1 MLIRELKVFY
11 LKFKSLV
18 ICYCMF
24 SVTTD
29 LMRLLVTDREIYD
42 SKVKLKKMV
51 KILSGRIL
59 SGGEQ
64 LYY

>member
-1 MLIRELKVFY
+1 
-11 LKFKSLV
+11 
-18 ICYCMF
+18 MF

>member
-1 MLIRELKVFY
+1 
-11 LKFKSLV
+11 
-18 ICYCMF
+18 MF

-42 SKVKLKKMV
+42 SKVKLKKKMM
-51 KILSGRIL
+51 KIL